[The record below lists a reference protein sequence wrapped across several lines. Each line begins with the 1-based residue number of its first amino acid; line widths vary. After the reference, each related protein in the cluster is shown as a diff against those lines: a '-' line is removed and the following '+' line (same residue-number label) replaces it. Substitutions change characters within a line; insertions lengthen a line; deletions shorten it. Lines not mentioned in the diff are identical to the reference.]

1 MRKYRL
7 VMRHQGGVTS
17 YVVQGRFLFLWN
29 DVDNGG
35 NWAGHSTISF
45 RTRAE
50 AEKEI
55 YICRWGNWADVVLK
69 EELEQ

>member
-1 MRKYRL
+1 MKKYRI
-7 VMRHQGGVTS
+7 VKRHQSGVTS
-17 YVVQGRFLFLWN
+17 YVVQGRFLFIWN

-45 RTRAE
+45 HTRAE

-55 YICRWGNWADVVLK
+55 YICRYGNRQDVVLK
-69 EELEQ
+69 EELES

>member
-35 NWAGHSTISF
+35 NCAVHSAISF

-55 YICRWGNWADVVLK
+55 YTCRYGNRADVVLK
-69 EELEQ
+69 EVDK

>member
-35 NWAGHSTISF
+35 NWATIYS

>member
-1 MRKYRL
+1 MRKYRI

-17 YVVQGRFLFLWN
+17 YVVQGRFLFVWQ

-35 NWAGHSTISF
+35 NWDGHSTIFF
-45 RTRAE
+45 RTKEE

-55 YICRWGNWADVVLK
+55 YTCRWGNRADVVL
-69 EELEQ
+69 EEVDK